1 MIRKLHNIFEFY
13 KSTLAINSAISLMC
27 FLFGGFSEFIL
38 TFMTF
43 GFAVSIAMHEVRK
56 KEEYLFYFNNGLS
69 KVQLWI
75 FSMLLNG
82 LSVLLLSC
90 VYVFILKIR

>member
-13 KSTLAINSAISLMC
+13 RSTLAVNLAISLLS

-43 GFAVSIAMHEVRK
+43 GFVVSIAIQEVRK
-56 KEEYLFYFNNGLS
+56 KEDYLFYFNNGLS
-69 KVQLWI
+69 KAQLWI
-75 FSMLLNG
+75 FSLLLNG
-82 LSVLLLSC
+82 ISVLLLSC
-90 VYVFILKIR
+90 VYVFILKTR